1 MNENLLELYEKYHA
15 TFKLFN
21 LLIKLN
27 RLKETFQLTFI
38 HKHDNQI
45 AKDARISKIISMIV
59 IDHIFF
65 DSRLSKFDLRKNI
78 FRVWQ
83 ATHDILQKSD
93 SLRLQREIMNMK
105 NNSIIRHFLC
115 LYISIHA
122 TKLILTSTYDIVPF
136 KLLQHNIKFVKAQQF
151 ELQKFVDEVIL
162 LLCDIFVRF
171 ETQQRYILR
180 SWFSLRDI
188 KSTSSFH
195 FLLKVAIKW
204 IFYEVNNALLRV
216 HDDVK
221 LLFQSKWKR
230 RCMFFLVN
238 ESCRD
243 QDRVDFFETL
253 FISFHNLFNTNCS
266 IYKFFLWI
274 THTR

>member
-1 MNENLLELYEKYHA
+1 
-15 TFKLFN
+15 
-21 LLIKLN
+21 
-27 RLKETFQLTFI
+27 
-38 HKHDNQI
+38 
-45 AKDARISKIISMIV
+45 MIV

-65 DSRLSKFDLRKNI
+65 DSRLSKFDLRENTS
-78 FRVWQ
+78 RVWQ

-105 NNSIIRHFLC
+105 NNSIIKHFLC
-115 LYISIHA
+115 LYILIHA
-122 TKLILTSTYDIVPF
+122 TKLISTSTYDIVSF
-136 KLLQHNIKFVKAQQF
+136 KLLQHNIKFVKTQQF
-151 ELQKFVDEVIL
+151 EFQKFVDETIL
-162 LLCDIFVRF
+162 LLCDIFARF

-180 SWFSLRDI
+180 SWFFFRDT
-188 KSTSSFH
+188 KSTFNFH
-195 FLLKVAIKW
+195 FLLKVAIEW

-243 QDRVDFFETL
+243 QDRVNLFEAF
-253 FISFHNLFNTNCS
+253 FISFHNCS
-266 IYKFFLWI
+266 IRIVRSIDSFFE
-274 THTR
+274 